1 MKWMRA
7 TGAAVAAWLAIMAAP
22 AGAQQSTLAQVK
34 QRGHLICGA
43 HIGAPGF
50 SQPDSRGDYSGFD
63 SDHCRALAAAIFGDA
78 KAIRFRPLTS
88 QQRLTALQSG
98 EIDVLI
104 RTTTW
109 SMGRD
114 AASGLNVTNTTF
126 YDGQGFLVRKKL
138 GLRSARELNGATVC
152 VTTGA
157 TNELNLVDW
166 ARTNNIKIEALV
178 IEHNDETRKAY
189 ESGRCDAFTTDAS
202 QLAGIRTG
210 LAAPDEHVVLPDII
224 SKEPLGPFV
233 RHGDDQWFDIVRW
246 TMFALV
252 EAEELGVTSQNI
264 DEMLKSSNPAVQRL
278 LGLTGG
284 FGKMI
289 GLDDRWAYNAI
300 KAMGN
305 YGEIFERHLG
315 KNSPLQLERGVNAL
329 WTKGG
334 LQYAPPIR

>member
-1 MKWMRA
+1 MKRMRA
-7 TGAAVAAWLAIMAAP
+7 AGAVVGVFLAFVAAP
-22 AGAQQSTLAQVK
+22 ADAQTLAAVK

-50 SQPDSRGDYSGFD
+50 SQPDSKGEYSGFD
-63 SDHCRALAAAIFGDA
+63 SDHCRALAAALFGDGN
-78 KAIRFRPLTS
+78 AIRFRPLTS

-109 SMGRD
+109 TMGRD

-138 GLRSARELNGATVC
+138 GLKSAKELSGASIC
-152 VTTGA
+152 VTTGT

-166 ARTNNIKIEALV
+166 ARTNGITVQAVV
-178 IEHNDETRKAY
+178 IEQNDQTQKAY
-189 ESGRCDAFTTDAS
+189 ESGRCDAYTTDAS

-210 LAAPDEHVVLPDII
+210 LANPNDHVVLPEVI

-252 EAEELGVTSQNI
+252 EAEELGVTSKNV
-264 DEMLKSSNPAVQRL
+264 DEMLKSPNPAVQRL
-278 LGLTGG
+278 LGVTGG
-284 FGKMI
+284 LGKMI

-334 LQYAPPIR
+334 LMYAPPVR

>member
-1 MKWMRA
+1 MKWIYAVVGTIALFA
-7 TGAAVAAWLAIMAAP
+7 TAAP
-22 AGAQQSTLAQVK
+22 ASAQSTLAAVK

-50 SQPDSRGDYSGFD
+50 SNPDSRGEYSGFD
-63 SDHCRALAAAIFGDA
+63 ADHCRALAAAIFGDP

-109 SMGRD
+109 TMGRD
-114 AASGLNVTNTTF
+114 VTTGLNVTNTTF

-138 GLRSARELNGATVC
+138 GIKSAKELNGATVC
-152 VTTGA
+152 VTTGT
-157 TNELNLVDW
+157 TNELNLADW
-166 ARTNNIKIEALV
+166 ARTNGIKVEALV
-178 IEHNDETRKAY
+178 IEQNDETRKAY
-189 ESGRCDAFTTDAS
+189 EAGRCDAFTTDAS
-202 QLAGIRTG
+202 QLAGIRTH
-210 LAAPDEHVVLPDII
+210 LTNPDEHVVLPDII

-252 EAEELGVTSQNI
+252 EAEELGITSKNV
-264 DEMLKSSNPAVQRL
+264 DEMLGSKSPAVQRL
-278 LGLTGG
+278 LGVTGG
-284 FGKMI
+284 LGKSL

-300 KAMGN
+300 KALGN

-315 KNSPLQLERGVNAL
+315 KGSPLQLERGVNAL

-334 LQYAPPIR
+334 LMYAPPIR

>member
-1 MKWMRA
+1 MA
-7 TGAAVAAWLAIMAAP
+7 ALGAAAIFALAAP
-22 AGAQQSTLAQVK
+22 ASAQSTLATVK
-34 QRGHLICGA
+34 QRGHLVCGA

-50 SQPDSRGDYSGFD
+50 SNPDSRGEYSGFD

-78 KAIRFRPLTS
+78 KALRFRPLTS
-88 QQRLTALQSG
+88 QQRLTALQTG

-109 SMGRD
+109 TMGRD
-114 AASGLNVTNTTF
+114 TASGLNVTNTTF

-138 GLRSARELNGATVC
+138 GVKSAKELNGATVC
-152 VTTGA
+152 VTTGT

-166 ARTNNIKIEALV
+166 ARTNGIKVEALV
-178 IEHNDETRKAY
+178 IEQNDETRKAY
-189 ESGRCDAFTTDAS
+189 EAGRCDAFTTDAS

-210 LAAPDEHVVLPDII
+210 LTAPDDHVVLPDII
-224 SKEPLGPFV
+224 SKEPLGPYV

-246 TMFALV
+246 TMFSLV
-252 EAEELGVTSQNI
+252 EAEELGVTSKNV
-264 DEMLKSSNPAVQRL
+264 DEMLGSKNPAVQRL
-278 LGLTGG
+278 LGVTGG
-284 FGKMI
+284 LGKMI

-315 KNSPLQLERGVNAL
+315 KSSPLQLERGVNAL

-334 LQYAPPIR
+334 LMYAPPVR

>member
-1 MKWMRA
+1 MKWIYA
-7 TGAAVAAWLAIMAAP
+7 AAGAIALFAFAAP
-22 AGAQQSTLAQVK
+22 ASAQSTLAAVK
-34 QRGHLICGA
+34 QRGHLVCGA

-50 SQPDSRGDYSGFD
+50 SNPDSRGEYSGFD
-63 SDHCRALAAAIFGDA
+63 ADHCRALAAAVFGDA

-109 SMGRD
+109 TMGRD
-114 AASGLNVTNTTF
+114 VTTGLSITNTTF

-138 GLRSARELNGATVC
+138 GVKSAKELSGATVC
-152 VTTGA
+152 VTTGT

-166 ARTNNIKIEALV
+166 ARTNGIKVEALV
-178 IEHNDETRKAY
+178 IEQNDETRKAY
-189 ESGRCDAFTTDAS
+189 EAGRCDAFTTDAS

-210 LAAPDEHVVLPDII
+210 LTAPDEHIVLPDII

-246 TMFALV
+246 TMFSLV
-252 EAEELGVTSQNI
+252 EAEELGVTAQNV
-264 DEMLKSSNPAVQRL
+264 DEMLGSKNPAVQRL
-278 LGLTGG
+278 LGVTGG
-284 FGKMI
+284 LGKSV

-315 KNSPLQLERGVNAL
+315 KSSPLQLDRGVNAL

-334 LQYAPPIR
+334 LMYAPPIR